1 MTPEDIDRAAQA
13 LAAFREAGGVPW
25 DQKMELARE
34 NWRRAVRVVIE
45 ALEKEN
51 SENA

>member
-13 LAAFREAGGVPW
+13 LALFREAGGLPW

-45 ALEKEN
+45 ALERK
-51 SENA
+51 S